1 MISRQRPDAGPKGR
15 KRDDKRDDKRNEKRN
30 AAPPKPS
37 LHSLLNQASR
47 RMTSELRRVAGA
59 EGLPVEF
66 WRVLEVLAD
75 ERGRSMSQVAEQTG
89 MQMPAT
95 SKVVDRMTEAA
106 LLQRSAD
113 PDDQRRV
120 ILHISDF
127 GLQKFNSL
135 GAEMREHQSRIGNT
149 FNARQEEQLR
159 LLLRDFIQAHRREA
173 E

>member
-1 MISRQRPDAGPKGR
+1 MSRR
-15 KRDDKRDDKRNEKRN
+15 RNTS
-30 AAPPKPS
+30 ATPS
-37 LHSLLNQASR
+37 LHSLLNHASR
-47 RMTSELRRVAGA
+47 RMTSELRRVVGA

-75 ERGRSMSQVAEQTG
+75 ERGRSMSELAGQTG

-106 LLQRSAD
+106 LIQRSAD
-113 PDDQRRV
+113 PADQRRV

-127 GLQKFNSL
+127 GIQKFNSL
-135 GAEMREHQSRIGNT
+135 GAEMREHRNRLESA
-149 FNARQEEQLR
+149 FSARQEERLR
-159 LLLRDFIQAHRREA
+159 LLLSEFIQAHRREA

>member
-1 MISRQRPDAGPKGR
+1 MSRR
-15 KRDDKRDDKRNEKRN
+15 RNPS
-30 AAPPKPS
+30 ATPS

-47 RMTSELRRVAGA
+47 RMTSELRRVVGA

-75 ERGRSMSQVAEQTG
+75 ERGRSMSELAGQTG

-106 LLQRSAD
+106 LIQRSAD
-113 PDDQRRV
+113 PADQRRV

-127 GLQKFNSL
+127 GIQKFNSL
-135 GAEMREHQSRIGNT
+135 GAEMREHRNRLESA
-149 FNARQEEQLR
+149 FSASQEERLR
-159 LLLRDFIQAHRREA
+159 LLLSEFIQAHRREA

>member
-1 MISRQRPDAGPKGR
+1 MPRRR
-15 KRDDKRDDKRNEKRN
+15 H
-30 AAPPKPS
+30 AAPANPS

-47 RMTSELRRVAGA
+47 RMTSELRRVVSA

-75 ERGRSMSQVAEQTG
+75 ERGRSMSELADQTG

-106 LLQRSAD
+106 LIQRSAD
-113 PDDQRRV
+113 PADQRRV

-127 GLQKFNSL
+127 GIQKFNAL
-135 GAEMREHQSRIGNT
+135 GDEMRQHRSRLEST
-149 FNARQEEQLR
+149 FSPDQEERLR
-159 LLLRDFIQAHRREA
+159 LHLREFIQAHQRGA

>member
-1 MISRQRPDAGPKGR
+1 
-15 KRDDKRDDKRNEKRN
+15 
-30 AAPPKPS
+30 
-37 LHSLLNQASR
+37 
-47 RMTSELRRVAGA
+47 MTSELRRVVGA

-75 ERGRSMSQVAEQTG
+75 ERGRSMSELAGQTG

-106 LLQRSAD
+106 LIQRSAD
-113 PDDQRRV
+113 PADQRRV

-127 GLQKFNSL
+127 GIQKFNSL
-135 GAEMREHQSRIGNT
+135 GAEMREHRNRLESA
-149 FNARQEEQLR
+149 FSARQEERLR
-159 LLLRDFIQAHRREA
+159 LLLSEFIQAHRREA